1 MLEGTTDVDGL
12 LRRRTAKQFR
22 GWEHFIEIEP
32 FSFNV
37 ELRADYRTAAVVQ
50 TLANIH
56 RAKGQKAYTLED
68 FLLKFDAEPQPRRQT
83 WQQQLAIATAIAMAF
98 NAPGLNS

>member
-1 MLEGTTDVDGL
+1 MLEKTTDVDGL

-22 GWEHFIEIEP
+22 AWEHFIEIEP
-32 FSFNV
+32 FSFDV
-37 ELRADYRTAAVVQ
+37 ELRADFRTASIVQ
-50 TLANIH
+50 VIANVN
-56 RAKGQKAYTLED
+56 RGKGQKAYTLED
-68 FLLKFDAEPQPRRQT
+68 FLLKFNAEPQPRRQT